1 MSRRLPEPWVLLVDG
16 EATVDESTGN
26 RIPAAP
32 SEVPWTGL
40 LQQRALSS
48 STTDSGGNNE
58 FQDGHVTSSYV
69 LLLDPGLDPFP
80 SARDRFRDSDGIVYQ
95 VVGKPRVRR
104 PARGSRKPNYIA
116 AIVRAASDVKEG
128 A

>member
-1 MSRRLPEPWVLLVDG
+1 MSRRLPESWVLLVDG
-16 EATVDESTGN
+16 EATVDPSSGN

-32 SEVPWTGL
+32 VEVPWTGL
-40 LQQRALSS
+40 LQQRQLASS
-48 STTDSGGNNE
+48 SVDSGNTE
-58 FQDGHVTSSYV
+58 FTDGHVTSSYV

>member
-1 MSRRLPEPWVLLVDG
+1 MVWRLSIRRPV
-16 EATVDESTGN
+16 TGFL
-26 RIPAAP
+26 R
-32 SEVPWTGL
+32 
-40 LQQRALSS
+40 LQLASS
-48 STTDSGGNNE
+48 SVDSGNTE
-58 FQDGHVTSSYV
+58 FSDGHVTSAYD
-69 LLLDPGLDPFP
+69 LLLDPGLEPFP

>member
-16 EATVDESTGN
+16 EATVDPSSGN

-32 SEVPWTGL
+32 VEVAWTGL
-40 LQQRALSS
+40 LQQRQLASS
-48 STTDSGGNNE
+48 SVDSGNTE
-58 FQDGHVTSSYV
+58 FSDGHVTSAYD
-69 LLLDPGLDPFP
+69 LLLDPGLEPFP

>member
-16 EATVDESTGN
+16 VPTVDESTGN

-32 SEVPWTGL
+32 TEVPWTGL
-40 LQQRALSS
+40 LQQRQLASS
-48 STTDSGGNNE
+48 SVDSGNTE
-58 FQDGHVTSSYV
+58 FSDGHVTSSYM
-69 LLLDPGLDPFP
+69 LLLDPGLTPHP
-80 SARDRFRDSDGIVYQ
+80 QARDRFRDGDGIVYQ
-95 VVGKPRVRR
+95 VVGLPRVRK

-128 A
+128 G

>member
-16 EATVDESTGN
+16 VATVDPSSGN

-32 SEVPWTGL
+32 VEVAWTGL
-40 LQQRALSS
+40 LQQRQLASS
-48 STTDSGGNNE
+48 SVDSGNTE
-58 FQDGHVTSSYV
+58 FADGHVVSSYD
-69 LLLDPGLDPFP
+69 LLLDPGLEPFP

>member
-1 MSRRLPEPWVLLVDG
+1 MSRRLPESWVLLVDG
-16 EATVDESTGN
+16 EPTVDESTGN
-26 RIPAAP
+26 RIPAVP
-32 SEVPWTGL
+32 VEVPWTGL
-40 LQQRALSS
+40 LQQRQLASS
-48 STTDSGGNNE
+48 SVDSGNTE
-58 FQDGHVTSSYV
+58 FTDGHVTSSYM

>member
-16 EATVDESTGN
+16 VATVDPSSGN

-32 SEVPWTGL
+32 VEVAWTGL
-40 LQQRALSS
+40 LQQRQLASS
-48 STTDSGGNNE
+48 SVDSGNTE
-58 FQDGHVTSSYV
+58 FSDGHVTSSYD
-69 LLLDPGLDPFP
+69 LLLDPGLEPFP